1 MSFEEGEVMMRSNH
15 RCTAI
20 ASIVLC
26 GVLLAWGSS
35 ALAQPGNDANG
46 KKLYLTDCFTCHG
59 KEGKGDG
66 YAAKYQP
73 VKPRDLTHDPFMST
87 RTDQQLFSAVSGGSA
102 AMHGPLVMPAW
113 WLSLTEQQLWDLV
126 AYVRT
131 LHHKPPAGD
140 ASRGAT
146 LYADYC
152 GACHGK
158 TGKGDGPIA
167 VAYKPR
173 PRNLTDRA
181 YLSKRTDYDLYNVI
195 SQGGHAV
202 DRSVA
207 MPAWGSVLLPQEM
220 WDLVA
225 YIRQL
230 SKQP

>member
-1 MSFEEGEVMMRSNH
+1 MRRSNPMY
-15 RCTAI
+15 AWI
-20 ASIVLC
+20 ASMVLC
-26 GVLLAWGSS
+26 SVLLVWGSS

-46 KKLYLTDCFTCHG
+46 KKLYLTYCFTCHG
-59 KEGKGDG
+59 KDGKGDG
-66 YAAKYQP
+66 YAARYQP
-73 VKPRDLTHDPFMST
+73 VKPRDLTNDPSMST
-87 RTDQQLFSAVSGGSA
+87 RTDQQLFDAISRGSEA
-102 AMHGPLVMPAW
+102 FHGPMVMPAW
-113 WLSLTEQQLWDLV
+113 WLSLTEQQRWDLV

-131 LHHKPPAGD
+131 LHRKPPTGD
-140 ASRGAT
+140 ASRGAA

-173 PRNLTDRA
+173 PGDLTDRA
-181 YLSKRTDYDLYNVI
+181 HLAKRTDHDLYNVI
-195 SQGGHAV
+195 SRGGPAV
-202 DRSVA
+202 DRSAA
-207 MPAWGSVLLPQEM
+207 MPGWGAVLAPQEM

>member
-1 MSFEEGEVMMRSNH
+1 MRRSNPQY
-15 RCTAI
+15 TLI
-20 ASIVLC
+20 ASIMLC
-26 GVLLAWGSS
+26 GVLLMWGSS
-35 ALAQPGNDANG
+35 ARAESGNDANG
-46 KKLYLTDCFTCHG
+46 KKLYLTYCFTCHG

-66 YAAKYQP
+66 YAARYQP
-73 VKPRDLTHDPFMST
+73 VKPRDLTNAALMST
-87 RTDQQLFSAVSGGSA
+87 HTDQQLFSAIGGGSSTL
-102 AMHGPLVMPAW
+102 HGPMVMPAW
-113 WLSLTEQQLWDLV
+113 WLSLTEQQLWDLA

-131 LHHKPPAGD
+131 LHQKTPTGD
-140 ASRGAT
+140 ASRGAA

-181 YLSKRTDYDLYNVI
+181 YLSRHTDYDLYNAI
-195 SQGGHAV
+195 SQGGPAV
-202 DRSVA
+202 SRSA
-207 MPAWGSVLLPQEM
+207 TMPGWSSVFSPQEM

-230 SKQP
+230 SQ

>member
-1 MSFEEGEVMMRSNH
+1 MRRSNH
-15 RCTAI
+15 MCTAI
-20 ASIVLC
+20 SSLVLC

-35 ALAQPGNDANG
+35 ALAERGNDANG
-46 KKLYLTDCFTCHG
+46 KKLYLTYCFTCHG

-66 YAAKYQP
+66 YAASYQP
-73 VKPRDLTHDPFMST
+73 VKPRNLTNDAYMST
-87 RTDQQLFSAVSGGSA
+87 RTDQQLFGAISGGSTA
-102 AMHGPLVMPAW
+102 FHGPMVMPVW
-113 WLSLTEQQLWDLV
+113 WLSLTEQQLWDLM

-131 LHHKPPAGD
+131 LHRKPPSGD
-140 ASRGAT
+140 ASRGAA

-173 PRNLTDRA
+173 PRDLTDRA
-181 YLSKRTDYDLYNVI
+181 YLAKRTDHDLYNVI
-195 SQGGHAV
+195 SRGGGAV
-202 DRSVA
+202 DRA
-207 MPAWGSVLLPQEM
+207 TTMPGWGAVLAPQEI

-230 SKQP
+230 PTQP